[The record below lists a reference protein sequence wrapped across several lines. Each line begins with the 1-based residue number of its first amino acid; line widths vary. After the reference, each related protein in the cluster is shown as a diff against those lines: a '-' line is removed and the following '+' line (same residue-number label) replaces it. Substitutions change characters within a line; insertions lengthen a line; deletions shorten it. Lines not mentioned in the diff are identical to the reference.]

1 MQKSCRARKRRER
14 GTMEGLIRF
23 QEAETEPVVETPLP
37 ALDSGDSEAIRFLVA
52 AGGEATQPLE
62 LRRWVELAEAWYI
75 TRTLRAVRGNRSEAA
90 RVLGI
95 GRRTLYAKMQKLGIE
110 ASWRLNTPS

>member
-1 MQKSCRARKRRER
+1 M
-14 GTMEGLIRF
+14 
-23 QEAETEPVVETPLP
+23 
-37 ALDSGDSEAIRFLVA
+37 EAIADIHTSAIPAPATADELGALNELLA
-52 AGGEATQPLE
+52 AGGAPEAPLE
-62 LRRWVELAEAWYI
+62 LRRWLDQAEAWYI

-110 ASWRLNTPS
+110 ASWRPTPPRC

>member
-1 MQKSCRARKRRER
+1 MAAPTTAKEPR
-14 GTMEGLIRF
+14 GSPGLG
-23 QEAETEPVVETPLP
+23 TPQT
-37 ALDSGDSEAIRFLVA
+37 AADNADSEAIRFLVSV
-52 AGGEATQPLE
+52 GGEATRPLE
-62 LRRWVELAEAWYI
+62 LRRWVDLADAWYI

-110 ASWRLNTPS
+110 AGWRLPPPG

>member
-1 MQKSCRARKRRER
+1 MA
-14 GTMEGLIRF
+14 GLTTF
-23 QEAETEPVVETPLP
+23 QEAENEPVLEARRAAPEASVPKHSE
-37 ALDSGDSEAIRFLVA
+37 DSDDSEAVRFLVA
-52 AGGEATQPLE
+52 ASGDATRPLE
-62 LRRWVELAEAWYI
+62 LRSWVELAEAWYI

-110 ASWRLNTPS
+110 ASWRLTPPE

>member
-1 MQKSCRARKRRER
+1 MEALMNIEQKSGPRRLESSNLPGAPAGSAGLEGDLDALRA
-14 GTMEGLIRF
+14 LL
-23 QEAETEPVVETPLP
+23 AASDDP
-37 ALDSGDSEAIRFLVA
+37 AR
-52 AGGEATQPLE
+52 PLE
-62 LRRWVELAEAWYI
+62 LRRWIELAEAWYI

-110 ASWRLNTPS
+110 ASWRLTPRP

>member
-1 MQKSCRARKRRER
+1 
-14 GTMEGLIRF
+14 MEGLTSFR
-23 QEAETEPVVETPLP
+23 EAENEQELEAPQP
-37 ALDSGDSEAIRFLVA
+37 AAGARDPEDSEAVRVLVA
-52 AGGEATQPLE
+52 ASGDATQPLE
-62 LRRWVELAEAWYI
+62 LRSWVELAEAWYI

-110 ASWRLNTPS
+110 ASWRLTPPD